1 MWLQGRWRACCR
13 GAPAVRPSTPAPRPP
28 ACPAQQL
35 TGRRECGL
43 RGKAGRQTHWPKM
56 HARLG
61 ISRQNTAA
69 QPSLAQLRTCF
80 IPAVRLAAA
89 AAPVACLASQLP
101 AGTCTAPTHTSS
113 RLACTDRHR
122 HGACNILICAHDHD
136 STQGVQRRKPR
147 HNAVLSVNPQACSR
161 SLHNR
166 ACPAPAAHLARRI
179 RRREDCQHTQPG
191 HHERLLQA
199 GVCNG
204 VC

>member
-1 MWLQGRWRACCR
+1 M
-13 GAPAVRPSTPAPRPP
+13 
-28 ACPAQQL
+28 
-35 TGRRECGL
+35 RE
-43 RGKAGRQTHWPKM
+43 AGRQTHWPKM

-80 IPAVRLAAA
+80 IAAVRLAAA

-113 RLACTDRHR
+113 RLACMDMRHR
-122 HGACNILICAHDHD
+122 QASTWCSQHLNWHAHDHD
-136 STQGVQRRKPR
+136 STQGAQQRKLRG
-147 HNAVLSVNPQACSR
+147 NTALLVCISSQACSR
-161 SLHNR
+161 RLHNR

-199 GVCNG
+199 GVCDG